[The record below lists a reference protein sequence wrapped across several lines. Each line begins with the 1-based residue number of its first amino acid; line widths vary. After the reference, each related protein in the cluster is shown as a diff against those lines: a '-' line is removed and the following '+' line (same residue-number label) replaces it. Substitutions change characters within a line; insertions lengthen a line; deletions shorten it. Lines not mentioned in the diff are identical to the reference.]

1 MGKANVVSAP
11 NNRPASEWKEGNV
24 VLNSLPRLK
33 KSRTV
38 AEDGLVVSN
47 RPKGCILIC
56 VCHFNFETSHSL

>member
-11 NNRPASEWKEGNV
+11 NNHPASEWKEGN

-38 AEDGLVVSN
+38 AEDRLVVTDQ
-47 RPKGCILIC
+47 KDAL
-56 VCHFNFETSHSL
+56 

>member
-11 NNRPASEWKEGNV
+11 NNHPASEWKEGNV

-38 AEDGLVVSN
+38 AEDGLY
-47 RPKGCILIC
+47 RPKGHILIC
-56 VCHFNFETSHSL
+56 VAT